1 MNYQG
6 CRKQTNVIES
16 YPDLNGVGKAR
27 LCPPFWYFLDT
38 YLVGGG
44 RGHLASLHVHDM
56 LISTVP

>member
-27 LCPPFWYFLDT
+27 LCPTFWYFLD
-38 YLVGGG
+38 VGG
-44 RGHLASLHVHDM
+44 RGHLASLHVNDM
-56 LISTVP
+56 LISMVP